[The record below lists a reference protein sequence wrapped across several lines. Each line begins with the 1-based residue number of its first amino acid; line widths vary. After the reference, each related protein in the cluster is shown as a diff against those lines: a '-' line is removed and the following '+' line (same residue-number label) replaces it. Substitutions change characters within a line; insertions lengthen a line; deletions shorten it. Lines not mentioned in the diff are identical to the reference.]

1 VKLGPVIDDGL
12 RVVREGLKPGELIVV
27 NGLQRVRPGVSV
39 AQTRVAMGHDLPALA
54 NLAADDEA
62 TGANAAF

>member
-1 VKLGPVIDDGL
+1 LGIGTILTGVAIA
-12 RVVREGLKPGELIVV
+12 IV

-54 NLAADDEA
+54 NLAADEA
-62 TGANAAF
+62 ASANAAF